1 MNDKKKAKKAAKEA
15 PEHALPWLERPHVGI
30 ALLLGLG
37 LFFWLCFALAGT
49 FSAPEERITGVDPV
63 AYYAW
68 LRSIAFDHD
77 LDFENE
83 YRELVPK
90 EALTKGSP
98 VDPDGPRT
106 PSGRVP
112 NVFSIGPGLLW
123 APFVAMGHLAA
134 KMSGVPADGYS
145 QPYHTA
151 VFLANVVYGTAGAL
165 LVFAGLRA
173 WWGRRLS
180 TLAAVGAWACSPAL
194 YYTYAQEAM
203 SHACSFFAMALFLC
217 VWLHLRKR
225 ETWWGWALIGAS
237 LGLAALVRWQNV
249 TFAVIPAVDLLWK
262 TDRKKLVWLAGCAAA
277 TVLVF
282 SPQMAGWHIVY
293 GSALTIPQ
301 GQGFMAWFR
310 PAIFHVLFSAREG
323 LFTWTPLMAAGVFGL
338 FLWPKGKKKAY
349 IAMAAAILIQVYVSA
364 CAGDAGWSFGMRRL
378 VNCAPFFGVGLAT
391 VLSRFMLTKPK
402 WTACIIVACTAWNVL
417 FVMQYG
423 GLLDMLYVNE
433 ALYALAEQYNVPVD
447 ALTTMRKLPDGTPF
461 NLEEYV
467 RAHRFP
473 RDASPTFRQFTSDK
487 LTVLIVF
494 VRRVLGMG

>member
-1 MNDKKKAKKAAKEA
+1 M
-15 PEHALPWLERPHVGI
+15 
-30 ALLLGLG
+30 
-37 LFFWLCFALAGT
+37 
-49 FSAPEERITGVDPV
+49 
-63 AYYAW
+63 
-68 LRSIAFDHD
+68 
-77 LDFENE
+77 
-83 YRELVPK
+83 
-90 EALTKGSP
+90 
-98 VDPDGPRT
+98 
-106 PSGRVP
+106 
-112 NVFSIGPGLLW
+112 
-123 APFVAMGHLAA
+123 
-134 KMSGVPADGYS
+134 
-145 QPYHTA
+145 
-151 VFLANVVYGTAGAL
+151 
-165 LVFAGLRA
+165 
-173 WWGRRLS
+173 
-180 TLAAVGAWACSPAL
+180 
-194 YYTYAQEAM
+194 
-203 SHACSFFAMALFLC
+203 
-217 VWLHLRKR
+217 RKR

-282 SPQMAGWHIVY
+282 SPQMVGWHIVY

-391 VLSRFMLTKPK
+391 VFSRFMLTKPK
-402 WTACIIVACTAWNVL
+402 WTVCIIGACTAWNVL
-417 FVMQYG
+417 FAMQYG
-423 GLLDMLYVNE
+423 GLLDALYVNE
-433 ALYALAEQYNVPVD
+433 ALYALAEQQNVPVD
-447 ALTTMRKLPDGTPF
+447 ALTTMRKLPDGTVF
-461 NLEEYV
+461 NIEEYV